1 MQEEVN
7 QKVIAISIQTTKL
20 TAKTLQQA
28 LKIVADQIRHRNQN
42 PRIVHGKQSI
52 RQLMRQ
58 NTPVSNIEITDGNIR
73 AFEDTAKKY
82 GIDYAVRKDI
92 SAEPTRYL
100 VFFKGRD
107 ADVMTAAFHEFST
120 KQLTEQEKPSLRKL
134 LSEMKAKETVKEQ
147 SHEKIQNLKQEIE
160 R

>member
-1 MQEEVN
+1 VQEEVN
-7 QKVIAISIQTTKL
+7 QKVIAISIQSTKL

-28 LKIVADQIRHRNQN
+28 LKIIADQISHRNQN

-58 NTPVSNIEITDGNIR
+58 NTPVSNIEITDGSIR

-92 SAEPTRYL
+92 SSEPVRYL

-120 KQLTEQEKPSLRKL
+120 KQLTEQEKPSIRKL
-134 LSEMKAKETVKEQ
+134 LSEMKAKEQ
-147 SHEKIQNLKQEIE
+147 SHEKIRNLKQEIE

>member
-1 MQEEVN
+1 MQEEIN

-28 LKIVADQIRHRNQN
+28 LKIVADQISHRSQN
-42 PRIVHGKQSI
+42 PRVVHGKQSI

-92 SAEPTRYL
+92 SEEPTRYL

-134 LSEMKAKETVKEQ
+134 LTEMKAKETVKEQ

>member
-7 QKVIAISIQTTKL
+7 QKVIAISIQTSKL

-28 LKIVADQIRHRNQN
+28 LKIVADQISQRNRN
-42 PRIVHGKQSI
+42 PRIAHGKQSI

-58 NTPVSNIEITDGNIR
+58 NTPVSNIEITDENIR
-73 AFEDTAKKY
+73 AFEETARKY
-82 GIDYAVRKDI
+82 GIDYSVRKDI
-92 SAEPTRYL
+92 STTPTRYL

-120 KQLTEQEKPSLRKL
+120 KQLTEQEKPSLRHL
-134 LSEMKAKETVKEQ
+134 LTEIKKKEPLHEQ
-147 SHEKIQNLKQEIE
+147 IRNLEQEIE